1 MATTRRLQRVLGTP
15 VDGIISS
22 QPVAWRDEN
31 PGLATGWRWVPNPLG
46 SQAMTA
52 LQARLGFPDGPRD
65 GLVGPYTIR
74 GLQRQLAV
82 NTVAG
87 TLSPEASPSMAPHP
101 RLNRTSIV
109 WGKS

>member
-15 VDGIISS
+15 VDGILSS

-52 LQARLGFPDGPRD
+52 LQARLGSPEGQRD

-74 GLQRQLAV
+74 GLQRHLGV
-82 NTVAG
+82 KTVDG
-87 TLSPEASPSMAPHP
+87 HLSRESRTIMALQR
-101 RLNRTSIV
+101 RLNN
-109 WGKS
+109 GKV